1 MRAVFL
7 RSWLVH
13 CSPDNAVNANCACI
27 SLKGGALHAGEQVGA
42 VITSGH
48 LASTIAGQE
57 GAHLG
62 GEWQGVGFLGLG
74 VDGWD
79 MPGLADQVEVPPLGL
94 AGFTDPRAV
103 GQHQHRQSDRRGFV
117 TVTGGP
123 KRIPM
128 ARTVTPLTDPKAV
141 LSVLPS
147 VMQRLAI
154 EPQSGALSTSGW
166 STVSEVLEW
175 YTHRVAHD
183 GNLSKNRKATARSA
197 VKCQLLPC
205 LGALRLVELNHATLD
220 TKLMW
225 PLQSQCSVAHV
236 RLVFGV
242 LKVAFKQAASLGLI
256 GKNPMADMTFTD
268 FIKTKIKPKDA
279 RLRPV
284 DCGRLLEHFRRTIRI
299 PKRIPKNETV
309 QAHLKIY
316 GHKKTGHMRRFYWV
330 SD

>member
-1 MRAVFL
+1 M
-7 RSWLVH
+7 
-13 CSPDNAVNANCACI
+13 
-27 SLKGGALHAGEQVGA
+27 
-42 VITSGH
+42 
-48 LASTIAGQE
+48 
-57 GAHLG
+57 
-62 GEWQGVGFLGLG
+62 GFLGLG

-79 MPGLADQVEVPPLGL
+79 MPGSTDQVEVPPFGL
-94 AGFTDPRAV
+94 AGFTDPRSV
-103 GQHQHRQSDRRGFV
+103 GQHQHRQGDRRGFV

-225 PLQSQCSVAHV
+225 PLQSQYSVAHV

-242 LKVAFKQAASLGLI
+242 LKVAF
-256 GKNPMADMTFTD
+256 
-268 FIKTKIKPKDA
+268 
-279 RLRPV
+279 
-284 DCGRLLEHFRRTIRI
+284 
-299 PKRIPKNETV
+299 
-309 QAHLKIY
+309 
-316 GHKKTGHMRRFYWV
+316 
-330 SD
+330 